1 MEKKLRVI
9 LGAQGII
16 IVYDVTERETF
27 ENVRT
32 WLSEI
37 EKYSQSGVSKMLVG
51 NKIDNESRR

>member
-1 MEKKLRVI
+1 MTASYYRGKLLAKKLRLS

-37 EKYSQSGVSKMLVG
+37 EKYS
-51 NKIDNESRR
+51 